1 METQKGKKLV
11 TDNVTALQNENK
23 ILNDRIATLQ
33 EEKQLLADQVAH
45 LFQSEQQRIWKG
57 REVDEQYRFFRS
69 FSELG
74 KKVNA
79 DSKKEDILKATT
91 EFILYEINF
100 ERCLI
105 FLHEEKNDS
114 FNLHAIDG
122 YYDDELNQ
130 RMSSLSISRD
140 EPALSNLYSAADTE
154 FILCAEDCRQQ
165 DVLQLRSMFKMYEY
179 VVFPMQYIGF
189 LVVGNSKERK
199 EYQARI
205 PSESKES
212 KSEVL
217 LRIRNLVS
225 QTTSALNNA
234 VLKENL
240 EIKNQEFKKL
250 NKNLRAVNTVG
261 QKLTSD
267 ISKNRSIEKLIHEQ
281 AGKVMNVDNMYICKY
296 DEQTGILEFTLESIK
311 GKLLEK
317 EQLTPSRRIKLD
329 DKTEDGLTE
338 YVIRHKEILRIDD
351 VPEWCGKN
359 NITLPRQPPKESDL
373 SAPMKLESCLCA
385 PMILDRKLLGI
396 IALLGF
402 DQKAAYNEDDL
413 EVLEIMAVYAAISFE
428 NRRLYESKTKK
439 SQELEEQNKHLKD
452 AQEKIAENERFRTLS
467 QFSVTLLHKMNNLI
481 GPVSTRIEMIKDMIA
496 PETQHYQD
504 IMLALDRLLES
515 SKKLIRM
522 AKEMRKRTKT
532 SEKIEEVVLSDLLEQ
547 TLQDLRRLRPDIEG
561 TIQFERAIEN
571 DVPAVHLEK
580 ERLGN
585 LFENMINNAVDAMQ
599 PKGGTLVISGRRI
612 EKNGRPGAE
621 IAIADTGVGISPDD
635 KDNNIF
641 RLLYTTKED
650 GFGFGLW
657 GDKMFLK
664 EIGGEIAVKSE
675 VGNGSTFTVIIPG
688 INAGSIENKR
698 RN

>member
-1 METQKGKKLV
+1 METQKGNTLV
-11 TDNVTALQNENK
+11 TDKVTVLHQKNK
-23 ILNDRIATLQ
+23 ILNEDIAALQ
-33 EEKQLLADQVAH
+33 EEKRLLTDQVTR
-45 LFQSEQQRIWKG
+45 LFQTEQQLISKG

-74 KKVNA
+74 KEVNA

-105 FLHEEKNDS
+105 FLREEKNDS
-114 FNLHAIDG
+114 FSIHAMDG
-122 YYDDELNQ
+122 YYDDELSQ
-130 RMSSLSISRD
+130 RISSLSLSRN
-140 EPALSNLYSAADTE
+140 ESALSPLYSATGSE
-154 FILCAEDCRQQ
+154 FILCAEDCRQH
-165 DVLQLRSMFKMYEY
+165 DLLQLRSMFEMYEY
-179 VVFPMQYIGF
+179 VVFPMQHIGF
-189 LVVGNSKERK
+189 LVVGNSKERRK
-199 EYQARI
+199 YQARI
-205 PSESKES
+205 PSESKTS
-212 KSEVL
+212 KIDAL

-225 QTTSALNNA
+225 QATNALNNA
-234 VLKENL
+234 ILKEDL
-240 EIKNQEFKKL
+240 ETKNQEFKKL

-261 QKLTSD
+261 QRLTSD
-267 ISKNRSIEKLIHEQ
+267 ISKNQSIEKLIHEQ
-281 AGKVMNVDNMYICKY
+281 AGKVMNVDDMYICKY
-296 DEQTGILEFTLESIK
+296 DEQTGMLKFILESRE
-311 GKLLEK
+311 GKIRKK
-317 EQLTPSRRIKLD
+317 EQLPLSRWINLE
-329 DKTEDGLTE
+329 DKTKGGLTE
-338 YVIRHKEILRIDD
+338 QVIRHKEPLSIDN
-351 VPEWCGKN
+351 VSEWCGKN
-359 NITLPRQPPKESDL
+359 NITLPDKEPKSWL
-373 SAPMKLESCLCA
+373 GVPMQLEGRL
-385 PMILDRKLLGI
+385 IGI
-396 IALLGF
+396 IALFNFG
-402 DQKAAYNEDDL
+402 QNAAYNEHDL
-413 EVLEIMAVYAAISFE
+413 EVLEIMAGYAAIAFE

-439 SQELEEQNKHLKD
+439 SQELEEQNKQLKD

-504 IMLALDRLLES
+504 IILALDRLLES

-532 SEKIEEVVLSDLLEQ
+532 SGKFENVVLSDLLEQ
-547 TLQDLRRLRPDIEG
+547 TWQDIRRLRPDIEG
-561 TIQFERAIEN
+561 TIQFERAIGN

-599 PKGGTLVISGRRI
+599 PEGGTLMISGRRI
-612 EKNGRPGAE
+612 EKNGRPRAE

-688 INAGSIENKR
+688 TNAGSIENHR
-698 RN
+698 RNS